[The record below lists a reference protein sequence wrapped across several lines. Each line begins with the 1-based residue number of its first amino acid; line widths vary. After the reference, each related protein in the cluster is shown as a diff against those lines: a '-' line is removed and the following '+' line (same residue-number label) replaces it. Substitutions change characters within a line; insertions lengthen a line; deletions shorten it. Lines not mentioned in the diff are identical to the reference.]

1 MERPYPMHRR
11 LSVSTVAALLLLAGG
26 APATAAKDIAA
37 SDYARVN
44 AALVGNHVLPR
55 YAQLAAATS
64 GFAAQ
69 AEAYCGNGP
78 VTAPANLRDKFHDAA
93 QAWMAVQHL
102 RFGPVGYFDRLQR
115 FYFWPQARGK
125 AARAVSRALAGDPAA
140 FEPARFARSNAA
152 VQGLLA
158 AEVLVYDDRY
168 SGADRKDCPL
178 LRAVAGNMQRMAADI
193 ADGWRSGDAP
203 FARTV
208 TGPGPQNDLFADHR
222 EATLAFFRSL
232 HDGLQFIADVRVA
245 PVVGASPDKARPHF
259 AESRLSRRSMHNVVE
274 SLEALRAL
282 YLGEGGPGLGDLTR
296 IADPKLDRLMR
307 KAFRITVKTAR
318 SIGRP
323 LEHAARDPALRP
335 RARKLSLQV
344 RALRQIV
351 RDRLAAALGLAVGFN
366 ALDGD

>member
-1 MERPYPMHRR
+1 MTLLFRIPA
-11 LSVSTVAALLLLAGG
+11 VALALVAFSGH
-26 APATAAKDIAA
+26 APAADSIAQA
-37 SDYARVN
+37 DYARVN

-55 YAQLAAATS
+55 YDKLAAATARFAGAAGGFCELS
-64 GFAAQ
+64 GNTDPKPLHREYDGAM
-69 AEAYCGNGP
+69 
-78 VTAPANLRDKFHDAA
+78 
-93 QAWMAVQHL
+93 QAWMGVHHL
-102 RFGPVGYFDRLQR
+102 RFGPVDFFSRMQR

-125 AARAVSRALAGDPAA
+125 AARAVVRALSGDPAA
-140 FEPARFARSNAA
+140 LEAPRFARSNAA

-168 SGADRKDCPL
+168 SGANRKGCAL
-178 LRAVAGNMQRMAADI
+178 LRAVAGNMQRMAAGI
-193 ADGWRSGDAP
+193 ADGWRGGDAP

-208 TGPGPQNDLFADHR
+208 TGPGPQNDLFADHQ

-232 HDGLQFIADVRVA
+232 HDGLQFVADVRLTPVLGGA
-245 PVVGASPDKARPHF
+245 PAKARPHL
-259 AESRLSRRSMHNVVE
+259 AESRLSRRSMRNVVE

-307 KAFRITVKTAR
+307 RAFRLTVATAR

-323 LEHAARDPALRP
+323 LEDAARDPALRP
-335 RARKLSLQV
+335 KARKLALQV

-351 RDRLAAALGLAVGFN
+351 RDRLAAALGLAIGFN